1 MVKNNKITK
10 INVILSCE
18 KIKYV
23 KYISIILFGLF
34 SHEKYR
40 IAPDVSQNYA
50 SFYISPRL
58 KFETYF
64 PTNIGFLTVSVNL
77 I

>member
-1 MVKNNKITK
+1 MQ
-10 INVILSCE
+10 E
-18 KIKYV
+18 KFV
-23 KYISIILFGLF
+23 FSWEDELFP
-34 SHEKYR
+34 HEKYR

-64 PTNIGFLTVSVNL
+64 PTKVTMNT
-77 I
+77 